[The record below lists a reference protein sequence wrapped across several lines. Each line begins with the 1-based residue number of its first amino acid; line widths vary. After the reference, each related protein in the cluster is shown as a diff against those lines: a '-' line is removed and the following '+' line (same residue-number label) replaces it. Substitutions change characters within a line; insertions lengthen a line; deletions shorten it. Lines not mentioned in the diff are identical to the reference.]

1 MVPPSITS
9 PDVPADNLV
18 ARFDAVRPAVITAP
32 RDQAAPRGET
42 GAMREKTRA
51 AHPVQQ
57 GSFDV
62 KHRPGGRVDAEF
74 GTQMQ
79 VLAQGGDRPG
89 LQASLGNI
97 SLLRRAEEAGLL
109 REGVGQRAADAYRA
123 LRRVQHRARLDEQ
136 PTQEAPDTLAG
147 ERAAIQRL
155 WQVVFE

>member
-18 ARFDAVRPAVITAP
+18 ARFDAVRHAVITAP
-32 RDQAAPRGET
+32 RDQAALRGEIV
-42 GAMREKTRA
+42 AMREKMRA
-51 AHPVQQ
+51 AHPVKQ
-57 GSFDV
+57 GLFDV
-62 KHRPGGRVDAEF
+62 KHSPGGMVDAEF
-74 GTQMQ
+74 VTQYL
-79 VLAQGGDRPG
+79 VLAHSSDHPG
-89 LQASLGNI
+89 LQPNLGNI

-109 REGVGQRAADAYRA
+109 PEGVGQRAADAYRA

-136 PTQEAPDTLAG
+136 PTQVAPDTLAG